1 MLLQTPAAAQW
12 QVTLK
17 ADLTE
22 LKAALP
28 HLLRELPDPMHDAV
42 PWGSSGCASF
52 LQRKSLTKKSC
63 QMGYK
68 EARPI
73 TTKDYDKVNEPVKCP
88 DCDRSF
94 VSRRAVIMHG
104 TRGHGTV
111 ADAAS
116 IVSSAT

>member
-1 MLLQTPAAAQW
+1 MRKFSTAK
-12 QVTLK
+12 V
-17 ADLTE
+17 ADQE
-22 LKAALP
+22 
-28 HLLRELPDPMHDAV
+28 V
-42 PWGSSGCASF
+42 I
-52 LQRKSLTKKSC
+52 C